1 MGNRHGPSLV
11 VLSAYPL
18 LLLRETNARR
28 TGQLAEPSTRSRDR
42 FGRRRS
48 GTVPRVA
55 EPTEEGLK
63 ERLSRQGEEA
73 IGKVAEELVANPVI
87 NAALARAFEAR
98 EKAVQAQEAAMGAL
112 GIPSAADI
120 ERLTRRLR
128 SVSQRLEGIEDAV
141 DRLDERL
148 ASAGARSGAAEVAEI
163 ADRLEARIDELAR
176 DLGVIRQAVAPA
188 DEVPPRAQERLTV
201 SDGPS
206 G

>member
-1 MGNRHGPSLV
+1 
-11 VLSAYPL
+11 
-18 LLLRETNARR
+18 
-28 TGQLAEPSTRSRDR
+28 
-42 FGRRRS
+42 
-48 GTVPRVA
+48 VPGVA

-73 IGKVAEELVANPVI
+73 LGKVAEELVANPVI

-148 ASAGARSGAAEVAEI
+148 ASAGSRSGGAEIAEI

-176 DLGVIRQAVAPA
+176 DLAVIRQAVVPA

-201 SDGPS
+201 SDAPS
-206 G
+206 T

>member
-1 MGNRHGPSLV
+1 M
-11 VLSAYPL
+11 
-18 LLLRETNARR
+18 
-28 TGQLAEPSTRSRDR
+28 
-42 FGRRRS
+42 
-48 GTVPRVA
+48 A
-55 EPTEEGLK
+55 EPTDEGLK

-73 IGKVAEELVANPVI
+73 LGKVAEELVANPVI

-141 DRLDERL
+141 DRLDERI
-148 ASAGARSGAAEVAEI
+148 ASAAGRGGAAELTEL
-163 ADRLEARIDELAR
+163 ADRLEARLDELAR
-176 DLGVIRQAVAPA
+176 DLAAVREAVAPA
-188 DEVPPRAQERLTV
+188 DELPPRAQERLTV
-201 SDGPS
+201 SDGPA

>member
-1 MGNRHGPSLV
+1 
-11 VLSAYPL
+11 
-18 LLLRETNARR
+18 
-28 TGQLAEPSTRSRDR
+28 
-42 FGRRRS
+42 
-48 GTVPRVA
+48 VA

-73 IGKVAEELVANPVI
+73 LGKVAEELVANPVI

-148 ASAGARSGAAEVAEI
+148 ASAGSRSGGAEIAEI

-176 DLGVIRQAVAPA
+176 ELAVIRQAVVPA

-201 SDGPS
+201 SDAPS
-206 G
+206 N